1 MKSSMLA
8 PETPLADLNWIPRNR
23 LTPLARLGLSTLSD
37 LIEHYPRRYEDR
49 RRFDRFPDEEMERPV
64 CLFGVATKTSLRRLG
79 GWRRMFEIT
88 CENESGGI
96 LSQPLTCRWFNM
108 PYIQKMIAVGQRLI
122 IFGRPKKR
130 GRQIVIDHPEFE
142 TVEDDEETSIHMNRI
157 APVHPAGDGVSPRL
171 LRTLIFQALD
181 QADLEAFP
189 NLLPASKAH
198 ALRNIH
204 FPATFQQLEVA
215 RRHLVR
221 EEFFAIQLLIHARR
235 TDWRR
240 LSGTS
245 KDANGRLF
253 DRLLQALPYSL
264 TDSQV
269 EVISD
274 IRRDLAAPRRM
285 NRLLQGDVG
294 SGKTLVAL
302 AAMLLTVE
310 TGWQAALMAP
320 TQILAEQHY
329 LNFKRLLEPLGIQ
342 VALRTASRSE
352 DTAPLPLF
360 ASALAKDRGAH
371 ASPRAISGVPPES
384 PARRDAEQHTRDA
397 YAPQEIRYSKRNL
410 PHFERPWAKYV
421 ITFATRE
428 RVTLTPERRDIVL
441 RAILHQRMRFEL
453 YAACVMPDHVHLLI
467 EPAIKDQDPDG
478 AAVFFSLTEILHAL
492 KSFTAHE
499 INKMEGTKGQVWEK
513 ESFDRLIRSEQDLRE
528 KFQYIT
534 RNPWEAGIVDANEH
548 YPWVWFPECKRG
560 DWGAHRG
567 TALSATHCRASPRAI
582 SGVPPETHVR
592 WDRDAYAPQII
603 VGTHALLY
611 ESSEFEDLGL
621 VVIDEQ
627 HKFGVLQRARLIA
640 RGDAPDVLVMTATPI
655 PRTLTQTLYGD
666 LEVSTLREKPANRGA
681 VLTAVRERGK
691 LPEVVDFVRKQLDRG
706 RQAYIVYPLVEESN
720 KLAAKSATAEF
731 EKWKSLLAPHSIG
744 LLHGRMPP
752 EEKEQTVAKF
762 HAGQL
767 AALITT
773 TVIEVGVDVPNAN
786 IMVVENAE
794 RFGLAQLH
802 QLRGRIGRGEHKS
815 YCILLHDPKIEETSR
830 EKLAVLEKTA
840 DGFEIAETDFR
851 LRGPGDLLGTAQ
863 TGLPP
868 LKLGDLS
875 RDAEV
880 MRETAA
886 LAASVFADDPEM
898 QKPEHLALRAFLAQ
912 SKAKIAASAG

>member
-1 MKSSMLA
+1 MLA

-181 QADLEAFP
+181 QADLQALP

-198 ALRNIH
+198 SLRNIH

-253 DRLLQALPYSL
+253 DRLQQALPYSL
-264 TDSQV
+264 TDSQL

-329 LNFKRLLEPLGIQ
+329 LNFKRLLQPLAIQ

-371 ASPRAISGVPPES
+371 ASPRAISGVSPEC
-384 PARRDAEQHTRDA
+384 PVRRDAEQHT
-397 YAPQEIRYSKRNL
+397 
-410 PHFERPWAKYV
+410 
-421 ITFATRE
+421 
-428 RVTLTPERRDIVL
+428 
-441 RAILHQRMRFEL
+441 
-453 YAACVMPDHVHLLI
+453 
-467 EPAIKDQDPDG
+467 
-478 AAVFFSLTEILHAL
+478 
-492 KSFTAHE
+492 
-499 INKMEGTKGQVWEK
+499 
-513 ESFDRLIRSEQDLRE
+513 
-528 KFQYIT
+528 
-534 RNPWEAGIVDANEH
+534 
-548 YPWVWFPECKRG
+548 
-560 DWGAHRG
+560 
-567 TALSATHCRASPRAI
+567 
-582 SGVPPETHVR
+582 
-592 WDRDAYAPQII
+592 RDAYAPQII

-752 EEKEQTVAKF
+752 EEKEETVAKF

-868 LKLGDLS
+868 LKLGDLF

-880 MRETAA
+880 MGETAA

>member
-1 MKSSMLA
+1 MLA

-23 LTPLARLGLSTLSD
+23 LTPLARLGLSTLCD

-108 PYIQKMIAVGQRLI
+108 PYIQKMIAVGQRLV

-142 TVEDDEETSIHMNRI
+142 TVEDDEETSVHMNRI

-171 LRTLIFQALD
+171 LRNLIFRALE

-189 NLLPASKAH
+189 NLLSTSKAH

-204 FPATFQQLEVA
+204 FPDTFQQLEVA

-245 KDANGRLF
+245 KHANGRLF

-269 EVISD
+269 EVISE

-329 LNFKRLLEPLGIQ
+329 LNFKRLLEPLEIQ
-342 VALRTASRSE
+342 VALRTASRTE

-360 ASALAKDRGAH
+360 ANAPREADRGAH

-384 PARRDAEQHTRDA
+384 FVRRDAEHLTRDA
-397 YAPQEIRYSKRNL
+397 
-410 PHFERPWAKYV
+410 
-421 ITFATRE
+421 
-428 RVTLTPERRDIVL
+428 
-441 RAILHQRMRFEL
+441 
-453 YAACVMPDHVHLLI
+453 C
-467 EPAIKDQDPDG
+467 
-478 AAVFFSLTEILHAL
+478 
-492 KSFTAHE
+492 
-499 INKMEGTKGQVWEK
+499 
-513 ESFDRLIRSEQDLRE
+513 
-528 KFQYIT
+528 
-534 RNPWEAGIVDANEH
+534 
-548 YPWVWFPECKRG
+548 
-560 DWGAHRG
+560 
-567 TALSATHCRASPRAI
+567 
-582 SGVPPETHVR
+582 
-592 WDRDAYAPQII
+592 APQII

-681 VLTAVRERGK
+681 VMTAVRERAK
-691 LPEVVDFVRKQLDRG
+691 LPEVVDFIRKQLDRG

-731 EKWKSLLAPHSIG
+731 EKWKPLLAPYAIG

-752 EEKEQTVAKF
+752 EAKEETVTKF

-815 YCILLHDPKIEETSR
+815 YCILLHDPKTEETSR
-830 EKLAVLEKTA
+830 EKLAVLEKTT

-868 LKLGDLS
+868 LKLGDLF

-898 QKPEHLALRAFLAQ
+898 QKAGHLALRAFLAQ

>member
-1 MKSSMLA
+1 M
-8 PETPLADLNWIPRNR
+8 
-23 LTPLARLGLSTLSD
+23 
-37 LIEHYPRRYEDR
+37 
-49 RRFDRFPDEEMERPV
+49 
-64 CLFGVATKTSLRRLG
+64 
-79 GWRRMFEIT
+79 
-88 CENESGGI
+88 
-96 LSQPLTCRWFNM
+96 
-108 PYIQKMIAVGQRLI
+108 
-122 IFGRPKKR
+122 
-130 GRQIVIDHPEFE
+130 
-142 TVEDDEETSIHMNRI
+142 
-157 APVHPAGDGVSPRL
+157 
-171 LRTLIFQALD
+171 
-181 QADLEAFP
+181 
-189 NLLPASKAH
+189 
-198 ALRNIH
+198 
-204 FPATFQQLEVA
+204 
-215 RRHLVR
+215 LVR

-235 TDWRR
+235 TDWQR
-240 LSGTS
+240 LPGTS

-253 DRLLQALPYSL
+253 DRLLRALPYSL

-269 EVISD
+269 QVISD

-329 LNFKRLLEPLGIQ
+329 LNFRRLLEPLGIQ

-360 ASALAKDRGAH
+360 ANALAKDRGAH
-371 ASPRAISGVPPES
+371 ASPRAISGVSPES
-384 PARRDAEQHTRDA
+384 PVRRDAEQHT
-397 YAPQEIRYSKRNL
+397 
-410 PHFERPWAKYV
+410 
-421 ITFATRE
+421 
-428 RVTLTPERRDIVL
+428 
-441 RAILHQRMRFEL
+441 
-453 YAACVMPDHVHLLI
+453 
-467 EPAIKDQDPDG
+467 
-478 AAVFFSLTEILHAL
+478 
-492 KSFTAHE
+492 
-499 INKMEGTKGQVWEK
+499 
-513 ESFDRLIRSEQDLRE
+513 
-528 KFQYIT
+528 
-534 RNPWEAGIVDANEH
+534 
-548 YPWVWFPECKRG
+548 
-560 DWGAHRG
+560 
-567 TALSATHCRASPRAI
+567 
-582 SGVPPETHVR
+582 
-592 WDRDAYAPQII
+592 RDAYAPQII

-720 KLAAKSATAEF
+720 KLVAKSATAEF
-731 EKWKSLLAPHSIG
+731 EKWKLALAPHSVG

-752 EEKEQTVAKF
+752 EEKEETVAKF

-830 EKLAVLEKTA
+830 EKLAVLEKTT

-868 LKLGDLS
+868 LKLGDLF
-875 RDAEV
+875 RDAE
-880 MRETAA
+880 
-886 LAASVFADDPEM
+886 ADEGNCR
-898 QKPEHLALRAFLAQ
+898 ACSFRLR
-912 SKAKIAASAG
+912 